1 MAIRAEG
8 IENRFNRTKKRQSN
22 SLIDGFIRN
31 IRLNYVT
38 QITLFSKYSLLT
50 LYVSVSASTVASI

>member
-1 MAIRAEG
+1 MSIRAKG
-8 IENRFNRTKKRQSN
+8 IENRFNRPKKKQSN

-38 QITLFSKYSLLT
+38 SITLFSKYYLLT
-50 LYVSVSASTVASI
+50 LYV